1 MLTHIL
7 LTCFLNAKILR
18 ISQYI
23 RKNYWTAMETGGLD
37 LFAEFL
43 DILRQCGCTE
53 DNDLMVRHG
62 ARYFLKVFKDLG
74 STWMPAKSDS
84 RSDYSRIH
92 LPWTAIGGLRRKEM
106 EPLVP
111 GSMGY
116 GFKKALERGQ
126 EADNLQ
132 VP

>member
-1 MLTHIL
+1 
-7 LTCFLNAKILR
+7 
-18 ISQYI
+18 
-23 RKNYWTAMETGGLD
+23 MESGDLD

-62 ARYFLKVFKDLG
+62 ARFFLKKFKDLG
-74 STWMPAKSDS
+74 STWMLKSS
-84 RSDYSRIH
+84 KSDYSLIH
-92 LPWTAIGGLRRKEM
+92 LPWTAIGGLRRKEV
-106 EPLVP
+106 EPVVP

-116 GFKKALERGQ
+116 GFKKALERGT
-126 EADNLQ
+126 EADNPQ